1 MARASSGQRD
11 RPSRLMLSTRVVDK
25 KQKPSTGLNVR
36 QVGLPLLRPF
46 RNTGEPDSDIRP
58 SRKDSRDRKS
68 KPSFKHMKMA
78 QSLSPVSWA
87 QRTDTGSKIEPWSSF
102 DDFDLLPSVKEAV
115 SNKALQ
121 DLTTIQ
127 PTAVQR
133 LAIPVLT
140 GMGLKARQKAVSEN
154 RFESFLIAA
163 ETGSGKTLAY
173 IIPTIDYLKREEE
186 VLLDKSSKEEEEAK
200 SLAKRLEKQQ
210 QELFDLEIPTV
221 KNTDVNGK
229 PRAIILVPTSE
240 LVNQVGAV
248 IKSMSHVAKLRSAL
262 ISRDFSGRVIR
273 NRLLFTPIDIL
284 VSTPHLLSSM
294 AENDP
299 RILSNCSH
307 IIVDEADSLFD
318 RSFSPITS
326 AIISRAEGLK
336 RLILCSATIPK
347 SLDRSLRKLYPDM
360 QRLVTPHLHAIPR
373 RVQLSIVDTDVDP
386 YRSNKLLACA
396 DTLHKLAK
404 DETEEGFIK
413 KVIVFVNE
421 RETTGEVASYLRSK
435 GFDAASLERDTS
447 DRKDASVLDYFTGPK
462 TAVGPEVK
470 AMDRMAVLVTTDI
483 ASRGVDTKTV
493 KNVVLYDVP
502 FSTIDFIHRLGR
514 TGRMGRRGQAV
525 ILVDKNTN
533 KAWVKDIK
541 KWETIFPPR
550 ITLLFSWITDAM
562 NKKQGNVLGR
572 TIDLNP
578 FLHMSYPLE
587 QVRWQSFSALYLSCQ
602 RQASLRVTT
611 QRVITSDSIQ
621 HS

>member
-1 MARASSGQRD
+1 MIRVRSTSACLLHVQHLGHPTLLAGLAPSKIFARGMARTSSGQRD
-11 RPSRLMLSTRVVDK
+11 RPSRLMLSTRVADR
-25 KQKPSTGLNVR
+25 KQKPSTGGLNVR
-36 QVGLPLLRPF
+36 QAGLTPPRPF
-46 RNTGEPDSDIRP
+46 RDTGRSDS
-58 SRKDSRDRKS
+58 STRKDSQDRKT

-87 QRTDTGSKIEPWSSF
+87 QRANTGAKIENWGSF
-102 DDFDLLPSVKEAV
+102 NDFDLLPSIKEAV
-115 SNKALQ
+115 SNKALN

-127 PTAVQR
+127 PTAVQK
-133 LAIPVLT
+133 LVIPVLT
-140 GMGLKARQKAVSEN
+140 GMGLKARQKIVFKG

-173 IIPTIDYLKREEE
+173 LIPTMDYLKREEE
-186 VLLDKSSKEEEEAK
+186 ILLETKFSEEEVEAR
-200 SLAKRLEKQQ
+200 SLAKRLEMEQQ
-210 QELFDLEIPTV
+210 LFDLEVPTV
-221 KNTDVNGK
+221 ENTDVNGK
-229 PRAIILVPTSE
+229 PRAVILVPTSE

-248 IKSMSHVAKLRSAL
+248 IKSMSHIVKLRSAL

-273 NRLLFTPIDIL
+273 KRLFFSPIDIL
-284 VSTPHLLSSM
+284 VSTPHLLSSL

-373 RVQLSIVDTDVDP
+373 RVQLSIVDIDADP
-386 YRSNKLLACA
+386 YRGNKLLACA

-404 DETEEGFIK
+404 DDTEEGFIK

-421 RETTGEVASYLRSK
+421 RETTAEVASYLRFR

-493 KNVVLYDVP
+493 KNIVLYDVP

-541 KWETIFPPR
+541 RYETIPFP
-550 ITLLFSWITDAM
+550 
-562 NKKQGNVLGR
+562 
-572 TIDLNP
+572 
-578 FLHMSYPLE
+578 H
-587 QVRWQSFSALYLSCQ
+587 
-602 RQASLRVTT
+602 ASLC
-611 QRVITSDSIQ
+611 
-621 HS
+621 

>member
-1 MARASSGQRD
+1 MAHTSSGQRD
-11 RPSRLMLSTRVVDK
+11 RPSRLILSTHVADR
-25 KQKPSTGLNVR
+25 KQKPGTGGLNVR
-36 QVGLPLLRPF
+36 QAGLPSPQPSRDTRRSDF
-46 RNTGEPDSDIRP
+46 NTHP
-58 SRKDSRDRKS
+58 SRKNSQDRKA

-78 QSLSPVSWA
+78 QSLAPVSWT
-87 QRTDTGSKIEPWSSF
+87 QRTNTEAEIEPWSSF

-115 SNKALQ
+115 SSEVLK

-133 LAIPVLT
+133 LAIPALL
-140 GMGLKARQKAVSEN
+140 GMGLKARQKIVSES

-173 IIPTIDYLKREEE
+173 IIPMIDYLKREEE
-186 VLLDKSSKEEEEAK
+186 VLLKYKPLKEEEEVAN
-200 SLAKRLEKQQ
+200 SLAKRLEKDQH
-210 QELFDLEIPTV
+210 ELFNLEIPTV
-221 KNTDVNGK
+221 ENTDVNGK
-229 PRAIILVPTSE
+229 PRAVILVPTSE

-248 IKSMSHVAKLRSAL
+248 IKAMSHVAKLRSAL

-273 NRLLFTPIDIL
+273 NRLFYYPIDIL
-284 VSTPHLLSSM
+284 VSTPHLLSSL
-294 AENDP
+294 AEHDP

-318 RSFSPITS
+318 RSFSQITS

-360 QRLVTPHLHAIPR
+360 RRLVTPHLHAIPR
-373 RVQLSIVDTDVDP
+373 RVQLSIIDTDADP
-386 YRSNKLLACA
+386 YRGNKLLACA

-404 DETEEGFIK
+404 DETEEGFVK
-413 KVIVFVNE
+413 KIIVFVNE
-421 RETTGEVASYLRSK
+421 RETTGEVASYLRFK
-435 GFDAASLERDTS
+435 GFDTASLERDTS
-447 DRKDASVLDYFTGPK
+447 DRKEASVLDYFTGPK

-541 KWETIFPPR
+541 KYRDNSLPDFYHYFHG
-550 ITLLFSWITDAM
+550 LLT
-562 NKKQGNVLGR
+562 K
-572 TIDLNP
+572 T
-578 FLHMSYPLE
+578 
-587 QVRWQSFSALYLSCQ
+587 
-602 RQASLRVTT
+602 
-611 QRVITSDSIQ
+611 
-621 HS
+621 

>member
-1 MARASSGQRD
+1 MAHTSSGQRD
-11 RPSRLMLSTRVVDK
+11 RPSRLILSTRVADR
-25 KQKPSTGLNVR
+25 KQKPGTGGLNVR
-36 QVGLPLLRPF
+36 QAGLPSPQ
-46 RNTGEPDSDIRP
+46 P
-58 SRKDSRDRKS
+58 SRDARRSDFNTHPGRKNSQDRKA

-78 QSLSPVSWA
+78 QSLAPVSWT
-87 QRTDTGSKIEPWSSF
+87 QRTNTEAEIEPWSSF
-102 DDFDLLPSVKEAV
+102 NDFDLLPSVKEAV
-115 SNKALQ
+115 SSEVLK

-133 LAIPVLT
+133 LVIPALL
-140 GMGLKARQKAVSEN
+140 GMGLKARQKIVSES

-173 IIPTIDYLKREEE
+173 IIPMIDYLKREEE
-186 VLLDKSSKEEEEAK
+186 ILLKYKPLKEEEEVAN
-200 SLAKRLEKQQ
+200 SLAKRLEKDQH
-210 QELFDLEIPTV
+210 ELFNLEIPTV
-221 KNTDVNGK
+221 ENTDVNGK
-229 PRAIILVPTSE
+229 PRAVILVPTSE

-248 IKSMSHVAKLRSAL
+248 IKAMSHVAKLRSAL

-273 NRLLFTPIDIL
+273 NRLFFSPIDIL
-284 VSTPHLLSSM
+284 VSTPHLLSSL

-318 RSFSPITS
+318 RSFSQITS

-360 QRLVTPHLHAIPR
+360 RRLVTPHLHAIPR
-373 RVQLSIVDTDVDP
+373 RVQLSIIDTDADP
-386 YRSNKLLACA
+386 YRGNKLLACA

-413 KVIVFVNE
+413 KIIVFVNE
-421 RETTGEVASYLRSK
+421 RETTGEVASYLRFK
-435 GFDAASLERDTS
+435 GFDTASLERDTS
-447 DRKDASVLDYFTGPK
+447 DRKEASVLDYFTGPK

-541 KWETIFPPR
+541 KYRDNSSPIIFM
-550 ITLLFSWITDAM
+550 D
-562 NKKQGNVLGR
+562 
-572 TIDLNP
+572 
-578 FLHMSYPLE
+578 Y
-587 QVRWQSFSALYLSCQ
+587 
-602 RQASLRVTT
+602 
-611 QRVITSDSIQ
+611 
-621 HS
+621 

>member
-1 MARASSGQRD
+1 
-11 RPSRLMLSTRVVDK
+11 MLSTRVADR
-25 KQKPSTGLNVR
+25 KQKPSTGGLNVR
-36 QVGLPLLRPF
+36 QAGLPPPRSF
-46 RNTGEPDSDIRP
+46 RDTGRFDSDTRP
-58 SRKDSRDRKS
+58 GRKASQDRKT
-68 KPSFKHMKMA
+68 KPSFKHMRMA
-78 QSLSPVSWA
+78 QSLSPVSWT
-87 QRTDTGSKIEPWSSF
+87 QRTNTGAKIEAWGSF
-102 DDFDLLPSVKEAV
+102 NDFNLLPSVKEAV
-115 SNKALQ
+115 SNEVLK

-133 LAIPVLT
+133 LVIPALT
-140 GMGLKARQKAVSEN
+140 GMGLKARQKSVFKS

-173 IIPTIDYLKREEE
+173 LIPTMDYLKREEE
-186 VLLDKSSKEEEEAK
+186 ALSEEKSSKEETK
-200 SLAKRLEKQQ
+200 SMANMVEK
-210 QELFDLEIPTV
+210 EKLFDLEIPTV
-221 KNTDVNGK
+221 ENTDINGK
-229 PRAIILVPTSE
+229 PRAVILVPTSE

-248 IKSMSHVAKLRSAL
+248 IKSMSHVARLRSAL

-273 NRLLFTPIDIL
+273 NRLFFSPIDIL
-284 VSTPHLLSSM
+284 VSTPHLLSSL

-347 SLDRSLRKLYPDM
+347 SLDRSLRKLYPEM

-373 RVQLSIVDTDVDP
+373 RVQLSIVDTDADP
-386 YRSNKLLACA
+386 YRGNKLLACA

-421 RETTGEVASYLRSK
+421 RETTAEVAYFLRFK

-447 DRKDASVLDYFTGPK
+447 DRKETSVLDYFTGPK

-493 KNVVLYDVP
+493 KNIVLYDVP

-541 KWETIFPPR
+541 KYEIILFPR
-550 ITLLFSWITDAM
+550 VSLLFSWLMT
-562 NKKQGNVLGR
+562 KKQGNVLGG
-572 TIDLNP
+572 TIDLNNICAR
-578 FLHMSYPLE
+578 H
-587 QVRWQSFSALYLSCQ
+587 
-602 RQASLRVTT
+602 
-611 QRVITSDSIQ
+611 I
-621 HS
+621 

>member
-1 MARASSGQRD
+1 MPVKFASSKIFSRGMAGGKRT
-11 RPSRLMLSTRVVDK
+11 RPSRLVLSTRVADR
-25 KQKPSTGLNVR
+25 KQKPSTSGLNIRQAKLPPPRPGSFRDVR
-36 QVGLPLLRPF
+36 K
-46 RNTGEPDSDIRP
+46 P
-58 SRKDSRDRKS
+58 SADTRFGRKDSQDRNKP

-78 QSLSPVSWA
+78 QTLSPVSWT
-87 QRTDTGSKIEPWSSF
+87 QRTSVEAKIEPWSSF
-102 DDFDLLPSVKEAV
+102 NDFDLLPSVKEAI
-115 SNKALQ
+115 SNEALK

-133 LAIPVLT
+133 LSIPVLT
-140 GMGLKARQKAVSEN
+140 GMGLKVRQKAMSGS

-186 VLLDKSSKEEEEAK
+186 ALRKEEVLKEEDK
-200 SLAKRLEKQQ
+200 AKRLARKLEQEQK
-210 QELFDLEIPTV
+210 ELFDLEIPTV
-221 KNTDVNGK
+221 ERTDINGK
-229 PRAIILVPTSE
+229 PRAVILVPTSE

-248 IKSMSHVAKLRSAL
+248 IKSISHIVKLRSAL
-262 ISRDFSGRVIR
+262 ISRDFTGRVIR
-273 NRLLFTPIDIL
+273 NRLFSAPIDIL

-299 RILSNCSH
+299 RILSNCSY

-326 AIISRAEGLK
+326 AIISRAENLK

-373 RVQLSIVDTDVDP
+373 RVQLSIVDADADP
-386 YRSNKLLACA
+386 YRSNKPLACA

-404 DETEEGFIK
+404 DESEAGFIK

-421 RETTGEVASYLRSK
+421 RETTEEVASYLRSK
-435 GFDAASLERDTS
+435 GFDAASLERDTA
-447 DRKDASVLDYFTGPK
+447 DRKAAAVLDYFTGPK
-462 TAVGPEVK
+462 TAVGPGTN

-541 KWETIFPPR
+541 KYSTHIAS
-550 ITLLFSWITDAM
+550 IDSHALLTAWAKNRAM
-562 NKKQGNVLGR
+562 YLGG
-572 TIDLNP
+572 
-578 FLHMSYPLE
+578 PL
-587 QVRWQSFSALYLSCQ
+587 
-602 RQASLRVTT
+602 
-611 QRVITSDSIQ
+611 I
-621 HS
+621 

>member
-1 MARASSGQRD
+1 MAHTSSGQRD
-11 RPSRLMLSTRVVDK
+11 RPSRLILSTRVADR
-25 KQKPSTGLNVR
+25 KQKPGTGGLNVR
-36 QVGLPLLRPF
+36 QAGLPSPQ
-46 RNTGEPDSDIRP
+46 P
-58 SRKDSRDRKS
+58 SRDTRRSDFNTHPGRKNSQDRKA

-78 QSLSPVSWA
+78 QSLAPVSWT
-87 QRTDTGSKIEPWSSF
+87 QRTNTEAEIEPWSSF
-102 DDFDLLPSVKEAV
+102 NDFDLLPSVKEAV
-115 SNKALQ
+115 SSEVLK

-133 LAIPVLT
+133 LVIPALL
-140 GMGLKARQKAVSEN
+140 GMGLKARQKIVSES

-173 IIPTIDYLKREEE
+173 IIPMIDYLKREEE
-186 VLLDKSSKEEEEAK
+186 ILLKYTPLKEEEEV
-200 SLAKRLEKQQ
+200 AKRLEKDQH
-210 QELFDLEIPTV
+210 ELFNLEIPTV
-221 KNTDVNGK
+221 ENTDVNGK
-229 PRAIILVPTSE
+229 PRAVILVPTSE

-248 IKSMSHVAKLRSAL
+248 IKAMSHVAKLRSAL

-273 NRLLFTPIDIL
+273 NRLFFSPIDIL
-284 VSTPHLLSSM
+284 VSTPHLLSSL

-318 RSFSPITS
+318 RSFSQITS

-360 QRLVTPHLHAIPR
+360 RRLVTPHLHAIPR
-373 RVQLSIVDTDVDP
+373 RVQLSIIDTDADP
-386 YRSNKLLACA
+386 YRGNKLLACA

-404 DETEEGFIK
+404 DETEEGFVK
-413 KVIVFVNE
+413 KIIVFVNE
-421 RETTGEVASYLRSK
+421 RETTGEVASYLRFK
-435 GFDAASLERDTS
+435 GFDTASLERDTS
-447 DRKDASVLDYFTGPK
+447 DRKEASVLDYFTGPK

-541 KWETIFPPR
+541 KYRDNSLPIIFM
-550 ITLLFSWITDAM
+550 D
-562 NKKQGNVLGR
+562 
-572 TIDLNP
+572 
-578 FLHMSYPLE
+578 Y
-587 QVRWQSFSALYLSCQ
+587 
-602 RQASLRVTT
+602 
-611 QRVITSDSIQ
+611 
-621 HS
+621 

>member
-1 MARASSGQRD
+1 MAHTSSGQRD
-11 RPSRLMLSTRVVDK
+11 RPSRLILSTHVADR
-25 KQKPSTGLNVR
+25 KQKPGTGGLNVR
-36 QVGLPLLRPF
+36 QARLP
-46 RNTGEPDSDIRP
+46 SSQP
-58 SRKDSRDRKS
+58 SRDTRRSDSNTQPGRKNSQDRKA

-78 QSLSPVSWA
+78 QSLAPVSWA
-87 QRTDTGSKIEPWSSF
+87 QRTNTGAEIEPWSSF
-102 DDFDLLPSVKEAV
+102 NDFDLLPSVKEAV
-115 SNKALQ
+115 SSEVLK

-133 LAIPVLT
+133 LAIPALL
-140 GMGLKARQKAVSEN
+140 GMGLKARQKIVSES

-173 IIPTIDYLKREEE
+173 IIPMIDYLKREEE
-186 VLLDKSSKEEEEAK
+186 VLLKYKSLKEEEEVAN
-200 SLAKRLEKQQ
+200 SLAKRLEKDQH
-210 QELFDLEIPTV
+210 ELFDLEVPTV
-221 KNTDVNGK
+221 ENTDVNGK
-229 PRAIILVPTSE
+229 PRAVILVPTSE

-248 IKSMSHVAKLRSAL
+248 IKAMSHVAKLRSAL

-273 NRLLFTPIDIL
+273 NRLFFSPIDIL
-284 VSTPHLLSSM
+284 VSTPHLLSSL

-318 RSFSPITS
+318 RSFSHITS

-360 QRLVTPHLHAIPR
+360 RRLVTPHLHAIPR
-373 RVQLSIVDTDVDP
+373 RVQLSIIDTDADP
-386 YRSNKLLACA
+386 YHGNKLLACA

-404 DETEEGFIK
+404 DETEEGFVK
-413 KVIVFVNE
+413 KIIVFVNE
-421 RETTGEVASYLRSK
+421 RETTGEVASYLRFR
-435 GFDAASLERDTS
+435 GFDTASLERDTS

-541 KWETIFPPR
+541 K
-550 ITLLFSWITDAM
+550 
-562 NKKQGNVLGR
+562 
-572 TIDLNP
+572 
-578 FLHMSYPLE
+578 
-587 QVRWQSFSALYLSCQ
+587 
-602 RQASLRVTT
+602 
-611 QRVITSDSIQ
+611 
-621 HS
+621 

>member
-1 MARASSGQRD
+1 MARTTSGQRG
-11 RPSRLMLSTRVVDK
+11 RPSRLILSTHVADR
-25 KQKPSTGLNVR
+25 KQKSGTGGLNVR
-36 QVGLPLLRPF
+36 QAGLPSPRPF
-46 RNTGEPDSDIRP
+46 QNTKRSNSDTHP
-58 SRKDSRDRKS
+58 SQKNSQDRKA

-87 QRTDTGSKIEPWSSF
+87 QRTSTEAKIEPWSSF
-102 DDFDLLPSVKEAV
+102 NDFDLLPSVKEAV
-115 SNKALQ
+115 SNKVLK

-133 LAIPVLT
+133 LAIPALI
-140 GMGLKARQKAVSEN
+140 GMGLKARQKTVSEG

-173 IIPTIDYLKREEE
+173 IIPVIDYLKREEK
-186 VLLDKSSKEEEEAK
+186 VLLEYKSKEEEIPN
-200 SLAKRLEKQQ
+200 SLAKRLEKEQR
-210 QELFDLEIPTV
+210 ELFDLEIPTV
-221 KNTDVNGK
+221 ENTDINGK
-229 PRAIILVPTSE
+229 PRAVVLVPTSE

-248 IKSMSHVAKLRSAL
+248 IKAMSHVAKLRSAL

-273 NRLLFTPIDIL
+273 NRLFFSPIDIL
-284 VSTPHLLSSM
+284 VSTPHLLSSL

-373 RVQLSIVDTDVDP
+373 RVQLSIVDTDADP
-386 YRSNKLLACA
+386 YRGNKLLACA

-404 DETEEGFIK
+404 DETEEGFVK
-413 KVIVFVNE
+413 KIIVFVNE
-421 RETTGEVASYLRSK
+421 RETTGEVASYLRFR
-435 GFDAASLERDTS
+435 GFDTASLERDTS

-541 KWETIFPPR
+541 KYENGF
-550 ITLLFSWITDAM
+550 LL
-562 NKKQGNVLGR
+562 
-572 TIDLNP
+572 
-578 FLHMSYPLE
+578 
-587 QVRWQSFSALYLSCQ
+587 
-602 RQASLRVTT
+602 
-611 QRVITSDSIQ
+611 
-621 HS
+621 

>member
-1 MARASSGQRD
+1 MAHTSSGQRD
-11 RPSRLMLSTRVVDK
+11 RPSRLILSTRVADR
-25 KQKPSTGLNVR
+25 KQKPGTGGLNVR
-36 QVGLPLLRPF
+36 QAGLPSPQ
-46 RNTGEPDSDIRP
+46 P
-58 SRKDSRDRKS
+58 SRDVRRSDFNTHPGRKNSQDRKA

-78 QSLSPVSWA
+78 QSLAPVSWT
-87 QRTDTGSKIEPWSSF
+87 QRTNTEAEIEPWSSF
-102 DDFDLLPSVKEAV
+102 NDFDLLPSVKEAV
-115 SNKALQ
+115 SSEVLK

-133 LAIPVLT
+133 LVIPALL
-140 GMGLKARQKAVSEN
+140 GMGLKARQKIVSES

-173 IIPTIDYLKREEE
+173 IIPMIDYLKREEE
-186 VLLDKSSKEEEEAK
+186 ILLKYKPLKEEEEVAD
-200 SLAKRLEKQQ
+200 SLAKRLEKDQH
-210 QELFDLEIPTV
+210 ELFNLEIPTV
-221 KNTDVNGK
+221 ENTDVNGK
-229 PRAIILVPTSE
+229 PRAVILVPTSE

-248 IKSMSHVAKLRSAL
+248 IKAMSHVAKLRSAL

-273 NRLLFTPIDIL
+273 NRVFFSPIDIL
-284 VSTPHLLSSM
+284 VSTPHLLSSL

-318 RSFSPITS
+318 RSFSQITS

-360 QRLVTPHLHAIPR
+360 RRLVTPHLHAIPR
-373 RVQLSIVDTDVDP
+373 RVQLSIIDTDADP
-386 YRSNKLLACA
+386 YRGNKLLACA

-413 KVIVFVNE
+413 KIIVFVNE
-421 RETTGEVASYLRSK
+421 RETTGEVASYLRFK
-435 GFDAASLERDTS
+435 GFDTASLERDTS
-447 DRKDASVLDYFTGPK
+447 DRKEASVLDYFTGPK

-541 KWETIFPPR
+541 KYRQFFTHYFYG
-550 ITLLFSWITDAM
+550 LLT
-562 NKKQGNVLGR
+562 K
-572 TIDLNP
+572 T
-578 FLHMSYPLE
+578 
-587 QVRWQSFSALYLSCQ
+587 
-602 RQASLRVTT
+602 
-611 QRVITSDSIQ
+611 
-621 HS
+621 

>member
-1 MARASSGQRD
+1 MYVPEVSDITSPHPQPHITSDIMFRVQSTPTCLLCLQSLGHSTLPIGLTSSRIFRRGMARTSSGQRD
-11 RPSRLMLSTRVVDK
+11 RPSRLILSTHVADK
-25 KQKPSTGLNVR
+25 KQKSGTGGLNVR
-36 QVGLPLLRPF
+36 RAGLPP
-46 RNTGEPDSDIRP
+46 PRP
-58 SRKDSRDRKS
+58 SQNTRRSNSDTHPSQKDSQDRKA

-87 QRTDTGSKIEPWSSF
+87 QRTSTEAKIESWSSF
-102 DDFDLLPSVKEAV
+102 NDFDLLPSVKEAV
-115 SNKALQ
+115 SNKVLK

-133 LAIPVLT
+133 LAIPALI
-140 GMGLKARQKAVSEN
+140 GMGLKARQKTVSEG

-173 IIPTIDYLKREEE
+173 IIPVIDYLKREEK
-186 VLLDKSSKEEEEAK
+186 VLLEYKSSKGDEISD
-200 SLAKRLEKQQ
+200 SLAKRLEKEQR
-210 QELFDLEIPTV
+210 ELFDLEIPTV
-221 KNTDVNGK
+221 ENTDVNGK
-229 PRAIILVPTSE
+229 PRAVILVPTSE

-248 IKSMSHVAKLRSAL
+248 IKAMSHVAKLRSAL

-273 NRLLFTPIDIL
+273 NRLFFSPIDIL
-284 VSTPHLLSSM
+284 VSTPHLLSSL

-373 RVQLSIVDTDVDP
+373 RVQLSIVDTDADP
-386 YRSNKLLACA
+386 YRGNKLLACA

-404 DETEEGFIK
+404 DETEEGFVK
-413 KVIVFVNE
+413 KIIVFVNE
-421 RETTGEVASYLRSK
+421 RETTGEVASYLRFR
-435 GFDAASLERDTS
+435 GFDTASLERDTS

-541 KWETIFPPR
+541 KYETGFFP
-550 ITLLFSWITDAM
+550 
-562 NKKQGNVLGR
+562 
-572 TIDLNP
+572 
-578 FLHMSYPLE
+578 
-587 QVRWQSFSALYLSCQ
+587 
-602 RQASLRVTT
+602 
-611 QRVITSDSIQ
+611 
-621 HS
+621 